1 MITEQVPFRINNII
15 SLWYPSCQYF
25 KYLLLR
31 VGTELFAEGFNLQ
44 KWNTRYNE
52 EIPHKIHETKDQI
65 FMMVDFQRLRLFSL
79 EKTIFVFIC
88 I

>member
-31 VGTELFAEGFNLQ
+31 VGTELFALKDLICKSEIQDTL
-44 KWNTRYNE
+44 E
-52 EIPHKIHETKDQI
+52 EIPHKIHETKD
-65 FMMVDFQRLRLFSL
+65 
-79 EKTIFVFIC
+79 
-88 I
+88 